1 MTDLEKKVFR
11 EVFVGKAVRFDNKE
25 QLDNIKRF
33 YEEFN
38 VGYLGY
44 EYIGILGSKRGLIKL
59 NDNLNAYYLAHIY
72 EKNYTFDELFDLY
85 RLTLRRKKM
94 RKQFLREFKGIGVR
108 VDNKEEQTKVYEIFN
123 KYGFGWLSGSD
134 DKDVDFNN
142 EYKYIKIS
150 YFGEGIV
157 KARAS
162 VCEVNIGINE
172 FFKKVKE
179 FEREHYYNQLTLPT
193 KIAFRNDTTTLVY
206 DDFKVVRAKA
216 SNKDE
221 AIRETGLL
229 VALLKALNV
238 KDYNTIIANAW
249 DTDNELTRHFY
260 LYGVVQQLYVD
271 KKLLSRN
278 QFNKLFEAVG
288 DKKPNVN
295 IGGKIIEVE
304 YK

>member
-1 MTDLEKKVFR
+1 MTELEKKVFR
-11 EVFVGKAVRFDNKE
+11 EVFVGKYVKIPTEEERNKIINFYSDFDVYISITAKRQVVDKMAYIQIEDGLTAYGLFGMLSTTYSFDDLKE
-25 QLDNIKRF
+25 
-33 YEEFN
+33 
-38 VGYLGY
+38 
-44 EYIGILGSKRGLIKL
+44 EYAK
-59 NDNLNAYYLAHIY
+59 
-72 EKNYTFDELFDLY
+72 E
-85 RLTLRRKKM
+85 LRRKRM
-94 RKQFLREFKGIGVR
+94 
-108 VDNKEEQTKVYEIFN
+108 KEE
-123 KYGFGWLSGSD
+123 
-134 DKDVDFNN
+134 
-142 EYKYIKIS
+142 
-150 YFGEGIV
+150 
-157 KARAS
+157 A
-162 VCEVNIGINE
+162 
-172 FFKKVKE
+172 
-179 FEREHYYNQLTLPT
+179 REHYWQPYTFEEIMRGFEATMPYHRRISGIRTDVEKKAWSDVKTIYFDEYKPLPN

-249 DTDNELTRHFY
+249 DTENELTRHFY

-295 IGGKIIEVE
+295 IGGKIIELE

>member
-1 MTDLEKKVFR
+1 MKDKLR
-11 EVFVGKAVRFDNKE
+11 E
-25 QLDNIKRF
+25 
-33 YEEFN
+33 
-38 VGYLGY
+38 
-44 EYIGILGSKRGLIKL
+44 
-59 NDNLNAYYLAHIY
+59 H
-72 EKNYTFDELFDLY
+72 
-85 RLTLRRKKM
+85 
-94 RKQFLREFKGIGVR
+94 FLREFEGIGVR

-123 KYGFGWLSGSD
+123 KYGFGWMSGSD
-134 DKDVDFNN
+134 DKDVRFDDDL
-142 EYKYIKIS
+142 KYITIS
-150 YFGEGIV
+150 FTEKGIV
-157 KARAS
+157 KTNPNMC
-162 VCEVNIGINE
+162 VVNIGNNR
-172 FFKKVKE
+172 FFKKAKDFEVKMQQQPYTLGI
-179 FEREHYYNQLTLPT
+179 REEVKPLPN
-193 KIAFRNDTTTLVY
+193 KIVFRNDTTTLVY

-229 VALLKALNV
+229 IALLKALKV

-260 LYGVVQQLYVD
+260 LYGVVQQLYLD

-295 IGGKIIEVE
+295 IGGEIIELE

>member
-1 MTDLEKKVFR
+1 MTELEKKVFR

-33 YEEFN
+33 YKEFN
-38 VGYLGY
+38 VGNLGY
-44 EYIGILGSKRGLIKL
+44 EYIGSIMGIGGLIKL
-59 NDNLNAYYLAHIY
+59 NDNLKAYYLADIIY
-72 EKNYTFDELFDLY
+72 EMKYTFDFLLQEY
-85 RLTLRRKKM
+85 KEILRGRKM
-94 RKQFLREFKGIGVR
+94 AEDYLGPAIPYHRRISGVR
-108 VDNKEEQTKVYEIFN
+108 E
-123 KYGFGWLSGSD
+123 
-134 DKDVDFNN
+134 
-142 EYKYIKIS
+142 EYKP
-150 YFGEGIV
+150 
-157 KARAS
+157 
-162 VCEVNIGINE
+162 
-172 FFKKVKE
+172 
-179 FEREHYYNQLTLPT
+179 LPN

-206 DDFKVVRAKA
+206 DTFKVVRAKA

-249 DTDNELTRHFY
+249 DTENELTRHFY

-295 IGGKIIEVE
+295 IGGEIIEVE